1 MKHLLLAC
9 IVLSLSCKSS
19 PQEPLVA
26 EVGPH
31 QINARLL
38 RLYVEELPDGLR
50 TEKTGDEAL
59 RYYLQ
64 ALIDRRLLLLEAHS
78 RGFAT
83 TNTFQNSVQDA
94 VNSRV
99 RSVYKAQEITS
110 KVKISNEAVQR
121 YFEKEG
127 YGRERLLNAIKVGS
141 RAAIDT
147 VLQEL
152 RAGRSFAEVAQARSL
167 DERSAKRGGELGF
180 IGRDQLESLHIPP
193 AIFKNLPQDQHSEPL
208 PAGSAWHIL
217 RFSEDRSASYEKYQA
232 KIASLLYQK
241 RLAQVEAEHLEQ
253 LRDSFRVRLNPSG
266 LRELV
271 NAYQAKQPTRIEG
284 NSTALYTYKGGEV
297 TLGQVQEFLRQ
308 RNISFG
314 LADSAQAAVTLN
326 RYFLEPHLI
335 QEAARESGFYQMPEI
350 QKFVERTTNE
360 KLLETVRK
368 SVIADLVDLSEEDV
382 RHYYDT
388 HLETFRHSEAI
399 WVEEVLLPTQTDAL
413 QVKAQIEAGV
423 PFDQFV
429 DESLRADAKKYNG
442 RYHFHML
449 GKVRYPVL
457 VPAVFQAQ
465 QGQLEGPLQ
474 VKGGYSVFRV
484 LEREESSIEP
494 FETAQR
500 QAWALVRLE
509 RETQALNAF
518 LVQLREK
525 YADQIKIYPD
535 RLKEAVPDSLL
546 LAQN

>member
-9 IVLSLSCKSS
+9 LIFSTSCS
-19 PQEPLVA
+19 PPEEPLVA

-31 QINARLL
+31 QIDARLL
-38 RLYVEELPDGLR
+38 RLYVEELPSGLR
-50 TEKTGDEAL
+50 TQKTGDEA
-59 RYYLQ
+59 RQYYLQ
-64 ALIDRRLLLLEAHS
+64 ALIDRRLLLLEARS
-78 RGFAT
+78 RGLDT
-83 TNTFQNSVQDA
+83 TTTFQNSVQDA

-99 RSVYKAQEITS
+99 RSVYKSQEIAS
-110 KVKISNEAVQR
+110 KVKISNETVR
-121 YFEKEG
+121 RHFEREG
-127 YGRERLLNAIKVGS
+127 YGQERLLNAIKVGS

-152 RAGRSFAEVAQARSL
+152 RAGRSFAEVARARSL
-167 DERSAKRGGELGF
+167 DERSAERGGELGF

-193 AIFKNLPQDQHSEPL
+193 TVFRNLPQNQLSEPL
-208 PAGSAWHIL
+208 PAGSAWHIV
-217 RFSEDRSASYEKYQA
+217 RFSEDRPASYEKYQGR
-232 KIASLLYQK
+232 IASLLYQK

-253 LRDSFRVRLNPSG
+253 LRDSFNVLLNSSA

-271 NAYQAKQPTRIEG
+271 NAYQAKQPALIEG
-284 NSTALYTYKGGEV
+284 NSTPLYTYKGGEI
-297 TLGQVQEFLRQ
+297 TLGQVQEFLRR

-314 LADSAQAAVTLN
+314 LADSAQAMVALN
-326 RYFLEPHLI
+326 RYFLEAHLI
-335 QEAARESGFYQMPEI
+335 QEAARKDGFYQTPEM
-350 QKFVERTTNE
+350 QKFVERTANA
-360 KLLETVRK
+360 KLLEIVRK
-368 SVIADLVDLSEEDV
+368 SVIADLIDLSEEDV

-388 HLETFRHSEAI
+388 HLETFRHSEAVWI
-399 WVEEVLLPTQTDAL
+399 EEVLLPTQADAL
-413 QVKAQIEAGV
+413 QIKDQIEAGA
-423 PFDQFV
+423 PFDQFI
-429 DESLRADAKKYNG
+429 DKSLRADAQKYNG

-449 GKVRYPVL
+449 GKARYPVL

-474 VKGGYSVFRV
+474 VEGGYSVFRV

-494 FETAQR
+494 FEVVQQR
-500 QAWALVRLE
+500 ARALVRLE

-525 YADQIKIYPD
+525 YAGQIKIYSD

>member
-1 MKHLLLAC
+1 
-9 IVLSLSCKSS
+9 
-19 PQEPLVA
+19 VA

-31 QINARLL
+31 HISARLL

-50 TEKTGDEAL
+50 TQKTGDEAL

-64 ALIDRRLLLLEAHS
+64 ALIDRRLLLLEARS
-78 RGFAT
+78 RGLDAT
-83 TNTFQNSVQDA
+83 TTFQNSVQDA
-94 VNSRV
+94 VNARV
-99 RSVYKAQEITS
+99 RSIYKSQKIAS
-110 KVKISNEAVQR
+110 KVKISNEAVR
-121 YFEKEG
+121 RHFEQEG

-141 RAAIDT
+141 RTAIDT

-152 RAGRSFAEVAQARSL
+152 RAGRPFEEVAQARSL
-167 DERSAKRGGELGF
+167 DERSAERGGELGF

-193 AIFKNLPQDQHSEPL
+193 VVFKTLPRDQLSEPL

-232 KIASLLYQK
+232 RIASLLYQK

-253 LRDSFRVRLNPSG
+253 LRDSFKVRLNPSA

-271 NAYQAKQPTRIEG
+271 NAYQARQPARIEG
-284 NSTALYTYKGGEV
+284 NSTALYTYNDGEI
-297 TLGQVQEFLRQ
+297 TLRQVQEFLRQ

-314 LADSAQAAVTLN
+314 LADSAQAVVTLE
-326 RYFLEPHLI
+326 RYFLEAHLI
-335 QEAARESGFYQMPEI
+335 QEAARKDGFYQTPET
-350 QKFVERTTNE
+350 QKFVERTANAN
-360 KLLETVRK
+360 LLEIVRK
-368 SVIADLVDLSEEDV
+368 SVIADLIDLSEEDV

-399 WVEEVLLPTQTDAL
+399 WIEEVLLPTQADAL
-413 QVKAQIEAGV
+413 QVKAQIEAGA

-429 DESLRADAKKYNG
+429 YKSVRADAEKYNG

-449 GKVRYPVL
+449 GKARYPVL

-474 VKGGYSVFRV
+474 VEGGYSVFRV

-494 FETAQR
+494 FETVQR
-500 QAWALVRLE
+500 RARALLRLE

-518 LVQLREK
+518 LVQLRGE
-525 YADQIKIYPD
+525 YADQVKIYPD

>member
-1 MKHLLLAC
+1 MKYLLLAC
-9 IVLSLSCKSS
+9 LVFSTSCS
-19 PQEPLVA
+19 PPEESPVA

-31 QINARLL
+31 QINVRLL
-38 RLYVEELPDGLR
+38 SLYVEELPDGLR
-50 TEKTGDEAL
+50 TQKTGDEAL
-59 RYYLQ
+59 QYYLQ
-64 ALIDRRLLLLEAHS
+64 ALIDRRLLLLEARS
-78 RGFAT
+78 RGLDA
-83 TNTFQNSVQDA
+83 TNTFQYSVQDA
-94 VNSRV
+94 VDSRV
-99 RSVYKAQEITS
+99 RTIYKSQEIAS
-110 KVKISNEAVQR
+110 KVKISNETVRR

-127 YGRERLLNAIKVGS
+127 YSRERLLNAIKVGS

-152 RAGRSFAEVAQARSL
+152 RAGRPFEEVARARSL
-167 DERSAKRGGELGF
+167 DKRSAERGGELGF
-180 IGRDQLESLHIPP
+180 IGRDQLGSLHIPP
-193 AIFKNLPQDQHSEPL
+193 VVFRTLPQDQLSEPL

-217 RFSEDRSASYEKYQA
+217 SFSEDRPTSYEKYQA
-232 KIASLLYQK
+232 GIAKLLYQK

-253 LRDSFRVRLNPSG
+253 LH
-266 LRELV
+266 ELV
-271 NAYQAKQPTRIEG
+271 NAYKAKQPTLIEG
-284 NSTALYTYKGGEV
+284 NSTALYTYKGGEI

-314 LADSAQAAVTLN
+314 LADSAQAVGTLN
-326 RYFLEPHLI
+326 RYFLEAHLI
-335 QEAARESGFYQMPEI
+335 QEAARKGGFYQTPEI
-350 QKFVERTTNE
+350 QKFVERTANA
-360 KLLETVRK
+360 KLLEIVRK

-388 HLETFRHSEAI
+388 HLESFRHSEAI
-399 WVEEVLLPTQTDAL
+399 WIEEVLLPTQADAL
-413 QVKAQIEAGV
+413 QVKAQIEAGAS
-423 PFDQFV
+423 FAQFV
-429 DESLRADAKKYNG
+429 DKSLRADARKYNG

-449 GKVRYPVL
+449 GKARYPVL
-457 VPAVFQAQ
+457 VPAVFQSQ

-474 VKGGYSVFRV
+474 VEGGYSVFRV

-500 QAWALVRLE
+500 RARALVRLE

-546 LAQN
+546 AQN

>member
-9 IVLSLSCKSS
+9 LVFSTSCS
-19 PQEPLVA
+19 PPEEPLVA

-31 QINARLL
+31 EINTRLL
-38 RLYVEELPDGLR
+38 RLYVEELPNGLR
-50 TEKTGDEAL
+50 TQKTGDEA
-59 RYYLQ
+59 RQYYLQ
-64 ALIDRRLLLLEAHS
+64 ALIDRRLLLLEARS
-78 RGFAT
+78 RGLDT
-83 TNTFQNSVQDA
+83 TTTFQNSVKDA
-94 VNSRV
+94 VNARV
-99 RSVYKAQEITS
+99 RSIYKSQEIAS
-110 KVKISNEAVQR
+110 KVKISNETVR
-121 YFEKEG
+121 RHFEKEG
-127 YGRERLLNAIKVGS
+127 YGRERLLNAIKVES

-152 RAGRSFAEVAQARSL
+152 RAGRTFEEVARTRSL
-167 DERSAKRGGELGF
+167 DKRSAERGGELGF

-193 AIFKNLPQDQHSEPL
+193 TVFNNLPQDQLSEPL

-217 RFSEDRSASYEKYQA
+217 RFSEDRPASYEKYQA
-232 KIASLLYQK
+232 RIASLLYQK

-253 LRDSFRVRLNPSG
+253 LRDSFNVRLNQSA

-271 NAYQAKQPTRIEG
+271 NAYQAKQPALIAG
-284 NSTALYTYKGGEV
+284 NSTALYTYKGGEI
-297 TLGQVQEFLRQ
+297 TLGQVQEFLRH

-314 LADSAQAAVTLN
+314 FADSAQAMVTLN
-326 RYFLEPHLI
+326 RYFLEAHLI
-335 QEAARESGFYQMPEI
+335 QEAARKDGFYQTPEI
-350 QKFVERTTNE
+350 QKFVERTANA
-360 KLLETVRK
+360 KLLEIVRK
-368 SVIADLVDLSEEDV
+368 SVIADLINLSAEDV

-388 HLETFRHSEAI
+388 HLEAFRHSEAI
-399 WVEEVLLPTQTDAL
+399 WIEEVLLPTQADAL
-413 QVKAQIEAGV
+413 QVKAQIEAGA

-429 DESLRADAKKYNG
+429 DKSLRADAQKYNG

-449 GKVRYPVL
+449 GKARYPVL

-474 VKGGYSVFRV
+474 VEGGYSVFRV

-494 FETAQR
+494 FEAVQQR
-500 QAWALVRLE
+500 ARALVRLE

-525 YADQIKIYPD
+525 YAGQIKIYSD

-546 LAQN
+546 LVQN

>member
-9 IVLSLSCKSS
+9 LVLSINCSP

-31 QINARLL
+31 QINAHLL

-50 TEKTGDEAL
+50 TQKTGDEAL

-64 ALIDRRLLLLEAHS
+64 ALIDRRLLLIEARS
-78 RGFAT
+78 RGFDT

-110 KVKISNEAVQR
+110 KVKISNEAVHR

-127 YGRERLLNAIKVGS
+127 YSRERLLNAVKVAS

-152 RAGRSFAEVAQARSL
+152 RSGRPFEEVARARSL
-167 DERSAKRGGELGF
+167 DKRSAERGGELGF
-180 IGRDQLESLHIPP
+180 IGRDQLESLYIPP
-193 AIFKNLPQDQHSEPL
+193 EVYKTLPQDQLSGPL

-217 RFSEDRSASYEKYQA
+217 RFSEDRPASYEKYQA
-232 KIASLLYQK
+232 RIASLLYQK

-253 LRDSFRVRLNPSG
+253 LRDSFKVRLNPSG
-266 LRELV
+266 LRKLV
-271 NAYQAKQPTRIEG
+271 NAYKAKQPTLIEG

-314 LADSAQAAVTLN
+314 LADSAQAVVTLN
-326 RYFLEPHLI
+326 RYFLEAHLI

-350 QKFVERTTNE
+350 QKFVERTANE

-388 HLETFRHSEAI
+388 HLETFRHSEAT
-399 WVEEVLLPTQTDAL
+399 WVEEVLLPTQIDAL
-413 QVKAQIEAGV
+413 EVRAQIEAGA
-423 PFDQFV
+423 PFEQFV
-429 DESLRADAKKYNG
+429 DKSLRADAQKYNG

-518 LVQLREK
+518 LMQLREK

-535 RLKEAVPDSLL
+535 RLKKAVPDSLL

>member
-1 MKHLLLAC
+1 MKYLLLAC
-9 IVLSLSCKSS
+9 LVLSTSCSS
-19 PQEPLVA
+19 PQESLVA
-26 EVGPH
+26 EIGPH

-50 TEKTGDEAL
+50 TQKTGYEAL

-64 ALIDRRLLLLEAHS
+64 ALIDRRLLLIEARF
-78 RGFAT
+78 RGLDT
-83 TNTFQNSVQDA
+83 TTTFQNSVQDA

-99 RSVYKAQEITS
+99 RSVYKAQKIAS
-110 KVKISNEAVQR
+110 KVKISNETVHR
-121 YFEKEG
+121 YFKEEG
-127 YGRERLLNAIKVGS
+127 YNRERLLKAIKVGS
-141 RAAIDT
+141 RAAVDT

-152 RAGRSFAEVAQARSL
+152 RADHSFEEVARARSL
-167 DERSAKRGGELGF
+167 DKHSAERGGELGF
-180 IGRDQLESLHIPP
+180 IGRDQLELLHIPP
-193 AIFKNLPQDQHSEPL
+193 VVFKTLPQDQLSEPL

-217 RFSEDRSASYEKYQA
+217 RFSEDRPASYKKYQA
-232 KIASLLYQK
+232 RIASLLYQK

-253 LRDSFRVRLNPSG
+253 LRDSFKVRLNPSG

-271 NAYQAKQPTRIEG
+271 NAYKAKQPTLIEG
-284 NSTALYTYKGGEV
+284 KSTALYTYKGGEI

-314 LADSAQAAVTLN
+314 FADSAQAMGTLD
-326 RYFLEPHLI
+326 RYFLEAHLI
-335 QEAARESGFYQMPEI
+335 QEAARKGGFYQTPEI
-350 QKFVERTTNE
+350 QKFVERTAND

-368 SVIADLVDLSEEDV
+368 SIIADLVDLSEEDI

-399 WVEEVLLPTQTDAL
+399 WIEEVLLPTQADAL
-413 QVKAQIEAGV
+413 QVKAQIEAGAS
-423 PFDQFV
+423 FDQFV
-429 DESLRADAKKYNG
+429 DKSLRVDAKKYNG

-449 GKVRYPVL
+449 GKARYPVL

-474 VKGGYSVFRV
+474 VEGGYSVFRV

-500 QAWALVRLE
+500 QAWALIRLE
-509 RETQALNAF
+509 RETQVLNAF

-525 YADQIKIYPD
+525 YADRIKIYPD

>member
-9 IVLSLSCKSS
+9 LVFSTSCG
-19 PQEPLVA
+19 PPEEPLVA

-38 RLYVEELPDGLR
+38 RLYVEELPSGLR
-50 TEKTGDEAL
+50 TQKTGDEA
-59 RYYLQ
+59 RQYYLR
-64 ALIDRRLLLLEAHS
+64 ALIDRRLLLLEARS
-78 RGFAT
+78 RGLDT
-83 TNTFQNSVQDA
+83 TTTFQNSVQDA
-94 VNSRV
+94 VNARV
-99 RSVYKAQEITS
+99 RSLYKSQEIAS
-110 KVKISNEAVQR
+110 KVKISNETVR
-121 YFEKEG
+121 RHFEREG

-152 RAGRSFAEVAQARSL
+152 RAGRPFEEVAQARSL
-167 DERSAKRGGELGF
+167 DKRSAERGGELGF

-193 AIFKNLPQDQHSEPL
+193 TVFRNLPQNQLSEPL

-217 RFSEDRSASYEKYQA
+217 RFSEDRPASYEKYQGR
-232 KIASLLYQK
+232 IASLLYQK

-253 LRDSFRVRLNPSG
+253 LRDSFNVLLNSSA

-271 NAYQAKQPTRIEG
+271 NAYQAKQPALIEG
-284 NSTALYTYKGGEV
+284 NLTPLYTYKGGEI
-297 TLGQVQEFLRQ
+297 TLGQVQKFLRR

-314 LADSAQAAVTLN
+314 LADSAQATVALN
-326 RYFLEPHLI
+326 RYFLEAHLI
-335 QEAARESGFYQMPEI
+335 QEAARKDGFYQTPEM
-350 QKFVERTTNE
+350 QKFVERTANAE
-360 KLLETVRK
+360 LLEIVRK
-368 SVIADLVDLSEEDV
+368 SVIADLIDLSEEDV

-388 HLETFRHSEAI
+388 HLETFRHSEAVWI
-399 WVEEVLLPTQTDAL
+399 EEVLLPTEGDAL
-413 QVKAQIEAGV
+413 QVKAQIEAGA

-429 DESLRADAKKYNG
+429 DNSLRADAEKYNG

-449 GKVRYPVL
+449 GKARYPVL

-474 VKGGYSVFRV
+474 VEGGYSVFRV

-494 FETAQR
+494 FEAVQQR
-500 QAWALVRLE
+500 ARALIRLE
-509 RETQALNAF
+509 RETQVLNAF

-525 YADQIKIYPD
+525 YASQITIYPD

-546 LAQN
+546 LVQN

>member
-9 IVLSLSCKSS
+9 LVLSTSCSL

-50 TEKTGDEAL
+50 TQKTSDEAL

-64 ALIDRRLLLLEAHS
+64 ALIDRRLLLIEAHS
-78 RGFAT
+78 RGLDT

-99 RSVYKAQEITS
+99 RSVYKSQEIAS
-110 KVKISNEAVQR
+110 KVKISNETVHR

-127 YGRERLLNAIKVGS
+127 YSRERLLNAIKVGS

-152 RAGRSFAEVAQARSL
+152 RAGRSFEEVARARSL
-167 DERSAKRGGELGF
+167 DKRSAERGGELGF

-193 AIFKNLPQDQHSEPL
+193 AVFKALPQDQLSEPL

-217 RFSEDRSASYEKYQA
+217 RFSEDRPASYEKYQA
-232 KIASLLYQK
+232 RIASLLYQK

-253 LRDSFRVRLNPSG
+253 LRDSFKVRLNPSG

-271 NAYQAKQPTRIEG
+271 NAYKAKQPTLMEG
-284 NSTALYTYKGGEV
+284 NSTALYTYNGSEI
-297 TLGQVQEFLRQ
+297 TLGQVQEFLRR

-314 LADSAQAAVTLN
+314 LADSAQAVVTLN
-326 RYFLEPHLI
+326 RYFLEAHMI
-335 QEAARESGFYQMPEI
+335 QEAARKGGFYQTPEI
-350 QKFVERTTNE
+350 QKFVEHTTNA
-360 KLLETVRK
+360 KLLEIVRK
-368 SVIADLVDLSEEDV
+368 SIIADLIDLSEEDV

-399 WVEEVLLPTQTDAL
+399 WIEEVLLPTQADAL
-413 QVKAQIEAGV
+413 QVKAQIEAGTS
-423 PFDQFV
+423 FDQFV
-429 DESLRADAKKYNG
+429 DKSLRADAQKYNG

-449 GKVRYPVL
+449 GKARYPVL

-474 VKGGYSVFRV
+474 VEGGYSVFRV

-500 QAWALVRLE
+500 RARALVRLE

-546 LAQN
+546 H

>member
-9 IVLSLSCKSS
+9 LVLSISCSP

-50 TEKTGDEAL
+50 TQKTGDEAL

-64 ALIDRRLLLLEAHS
+64 ALIDRRLLLIEARS
-78 RGFAT
+78 RGFDT

-110 KVKISNEAVQR
+110 KVKISNEAVHR

-127 YGRERLLNAIKVGS
+127 YSRERLLNAVKVAS

-152 RAGRSFAEVAQARSL
+152 RSGRPFEEVARARSL
-167 DERSAKRGGELGF
+167 DKRSAERGGELGF
-180 IGRDQLESLHIPP
+180 IGRDQLESLYIPP
-193 AIFKNLPQDQHSEPL
+193 EVYKTLPQDQLSGPL

-217 RFSEDRSASYEKYQA
+217 RFSEDRPASYEKYQA
-232 KIASLLYQK
+232 RIASLLYQK

-253 LRDSFRVRLNPSG
+253 LRDSFKVRLNPSG
-266 LRELV
+266 LRKLV
-271 NAYQAKQPTRIEG
+271 NAYKAKQPTLIEG

-308 RNISFG
+308 RNTSFG
-314 LADSAQAAVTLN
+314 LADSAQAVVTLN
-326 RYFLEPHLI
+326 RYFLEAHLI

-350 QKFVERTTNE
+350 QKFVERTANE

-388 HLETFRHSEAI
+388 HLETFRHSEAT
-399 WVEEVLLPTQTDAL
+399 WVEEVLLPTQIDAL
-413 QVKAQIEAGV
+413 EVRAQIEAGA
-423 PFDQFV
+423 PFEQFV
-429 DESLRADAKKYNG
+429 DKSLRADAQKYNG

-518 LVQLREK
+518 LMQLREK

-535 RLKEAVPDSLL
+535 RLKKAVPDSLL

>member
-1 MKHLLLAC
+1 M
-9 IVLSLSCKSS
+9 
-19 PQEPLVA
+19 
-26 EVGPH
+26 
-31 QINARLL
+31 
-38 RLYVEELPDGLR
+38 
-50 TEKTGDEAL
+50 
-59 RYYLQ
+59 
-64 ALIDRRLLLLEAHS
+64 
-78 RGFAT
+78 
-83 TNTFQNSVQDA
+83 
-94 VNSRV
+94 
-99 RSVYKAQEITS
+99 
-110 KVKISNEAVQR
+110 
-121 YFEKEG
+121 
-127 YGRERLLNAIKVGS
+127 
-141 RAAIDT
+141 
-147 VLQEL
+147 
-152 RAGRSFAEVAQARSL
+152 
-167 DERSAKRGGELGF
+167 GF

-193 AIFKNLPQDQHSEPL
+193 EVYKTLPQDQLSEPL

-217 RFSEDRSASYEKYQA
+217 RFSEDRPASYEKYQA

-253 LRDSFRVRLNPSG
+253 LRDSFNVRLNPSG
-266 LRELV
+266 LRKLV
-271 NAYQAKQPTRIEG
+271 NAYKAKQPTRIEG

-314 LADSAQAAVTLN
+314 LADSAQAVVTLN
-326 RYFLEPHLI
+326 RYFLEAHLI

-413 QVKAQIEAGV
+413 QVKAQIEAGA

-429 DESLRADAKKYNG
+429 DKSLRADAQKYNG

-465 QGQLEGPLQ
+465 QGLLEGPLQ
-474 VKGGYSVFRV
+474 VEGGYSVFRV
-484 LEREESSIEP
+484 IEREESSIEP
-494 FETAQR
+494 FETVQR

>member
-9 IVLSLSCKSS
+9 LVLSISCSP

-50 TEKTGDEAL
+50 TQKTGDEAL

-64 ALIDRRLLLLEAHS
+64 ALIDRRLLLIEARS
-78 RGFAT
+78 RGFDT

-110 KVKISNEAVQR
+110 KVKISNEAVHR

-127 YGRERLLNAIKVGS
+127 YSRERLLNAVKVAS

-152 RAGRSFAEVAQARSL
+152 RSGRPFEEVARARSL
-167 DERSAKRGGELGF
+167 DKRSAERGGELGF
-180 IGRDQLESLHIPP
+180 IGRDQLESLYIPP
-193 AIFKNLPQDQHSEPL
+193 EVYKTLPQDQLSGPL

-217 RFSEDRSASYEKYQA
+217 RFSEDRPASYEKYQA
-232 KIASLLYQK
+232 RIASLLYQK

-253 LRDSFRVRLNPSG
+253 LRDSFKVRLNPSG
-266 LRELV
+266 LRKLV
-271 NAYQAKQPTRIEG
+271 NAYKAKQPTLIEG

-314 LADSAQAAVTLN
+314 LADSAQAVVTLN
-326 RYFLEPHLI
+326 RYFLEAHLI

-350 QKFVERTTNE
+350 QKFVERTANE

-388 HLETFRHSEAI
+388 HLETFRHSEAT
-399 WVEEVLLPTQTDAL
+399 WVEEVLLPTQIDAL
-413 QVKAQIEAGV
+413 EVRSQIEAGA
-423 PFDQFV
+423 PFEQFV
-429 DESLRADAKKYNG
+429 DKSLRADAQKYNG

-518 LVQLREK
+518 LMQLREK

-535 RLKEAVPDSLL
+535 RLKKAVPDSLL

>member
-9 IVLSLSCKSS
+9 LVFSTSCS
-19 PQEPLVA
+19 PPEESLVA

-31 QINARLL
+31 QISARLL
-38 RLYVEELPDGLR
+38 RLYVEELPSGLR
-50 TEKTGDEAL
+50 TQQTGDEA
-59 RYYLQ
+59 RQYYLQ
-64 ALIDRRLLLLEAHS
+64 ALIDRRLLLLEARS
-78 RGFAT
+78 RGLDT
-83 TNTFQNSVQDA
+83 TATFQNSVQDA

-99 RSVYKAQEITS
+99 RSVYKSQEIAS
-110 KVKISNEAVQR
+110 KVKISNETVR
-121 YFEKEG
+121 RHFEREG

-152 RAGRSFAEVAQARSL
+152 RAGRPFEEIARARSL
-167 DERSAKRGGELGF
+167 DERSAERGGELGF

-193 AIFKNLPQDQHSEPL
+193 TVFKNLPQNQLSEPL

-217 RFSEDRSASYEKYQA
+217 RFSEDRPASYEKYQGR
-232 KIASLLYQK
+232 IASLLYQK

-253 LRDSFRVRLNPSG
+253 LRDSFNVLLNSSA

-271 NAYQAKQPTRIEG
+271 NAYQAKQPALIEG
-284 NSTALYTYKGGEV
+284 NSTPLYTHKGGEI

-314 LADSAQAAVTLN
+314 LADSAQAIVTLN

-335 QEAARESGFYQMPEI
+335 QKAARKDGFYQTPEI
-350 QKFVERTTNE
+350 QKFVERTANA
-360 KLLETVRK
+360 KLLEIVRK
-368 SVIADLVDLSEEDV
+368 SVIADLIDLSEEDV

-399 WVEEVLLPTQTDAL
+399 WIEEVLLPTQADAL
-413 QVKAQIEAGV
+413 QVKAQIEAGA

-429 DESLRADAKKYNG
+429 DKSLRADAQKYNG

-449 GKVRYPVL
+449 GRARYPVL

-474 VKGGYSVFRV
+474 VEGGHSVFRI

-494 FETAQR
+494 FEAVQQR
-500 QAWALVRLE
+500 ARALVRLE

-525 YADQIKIYPD
+525 FVSQIKIYPD

-546 LAQN
+546 LVQN

>member
-9 IVLSLSCKSS
+9 LVLSINCSP

-50 TEKTGDEAL
+50 TQKTGDEAL

-64 ALIDRRLLLLEAHS
+64 ALIDRRLLLIEARS
-78 RGFAT
+78 RGFDT

-110 KVKISNEAVQR
+110 KVKISNEAVHR

-127 YGRERLLNAIKVGS
+127 YSRERLLNAVKVAS

-152 RAGRSFAEVAQARSL
+152 RSGRPFEEVARARSL
-167 DERSAKRGGELGF
+167 DKRSAERGGELGF
-180 IGRDQLESLHIPP
+180 IGRDQLESLYIPP
-193 AIFKNLPQDQHSEPL
+193 EVYKTLPQDQLSGPL

-217 RFSEDRSASYEKYQA
+217 RFSEDRPASYEKYQA
-232 KIASLLYQK
+232 RIASLLYQK

-253 LRDSFRVRLNPSG
+253 LRDSFKVRLNPSG
-266 LRELV
+266 LRKLV
-271 NAYQAKQPTRIEG
+271 NAYKAKQPTLIEG

-314 LADSAQAAVTLN
+314 LADSAQAVVTLN
-326 RYFLEPHLI
+326 RYFLEAHLI

-350 QKFVERTTNE
+350 QKFVERTANE

-388 HLETFRHSEAI
+388 HLETFRHSEAT
-399 WVEEVLLPTQTDAL
+399 WVEEVLLPTQIDAL
-413 QVKAQIEAGV
+413 EVRAQIEAGA
-423 PFDQFV
+423 PFEQFV
-429 DESLRADAKKYNG
+429 DKSLRADAQKYNG

-518 LVQLREK
+518 LMQLREK

-535 RLKEAVPDSLL
+535 RLKKAVPDSLL